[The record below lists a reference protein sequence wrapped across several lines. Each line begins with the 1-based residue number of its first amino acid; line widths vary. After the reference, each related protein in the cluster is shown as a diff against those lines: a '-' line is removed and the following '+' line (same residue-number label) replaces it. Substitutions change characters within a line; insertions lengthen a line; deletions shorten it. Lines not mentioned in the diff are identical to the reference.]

1 MYKFLMKALVVAVGV
16 VLAGMVTEQIKERS
30 HAE

>member
-16 VLAGMVTEQIKERS
+16 VLANMVTEQIKERAS
-30 HAE
+30 AE

>member
-1 MYKFLMKALVVAVGV
+1 MYKFLMKALVVTVGV
-16 VLAGMVTEQIKERS
+16 VLANMVTEQIKERA

>member
-16 VLAGMVTEQIKERS
+16 VLANMVTEQIKERAG
-30 HAE
+30 AE